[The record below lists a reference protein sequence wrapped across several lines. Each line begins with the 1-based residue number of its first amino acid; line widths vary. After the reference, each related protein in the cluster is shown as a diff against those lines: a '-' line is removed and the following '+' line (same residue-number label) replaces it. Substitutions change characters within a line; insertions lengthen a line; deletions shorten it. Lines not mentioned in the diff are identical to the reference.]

1 MPGRHQPPVT
11 RMPQILSCLR
21 CPTHT
26 GSTCPGPELPPRTL
40 FPPLYHS
47 GWWRVGLRAGLNMF
61 KHLTLVFSACT
72 RLATAS
78 PFVAWLR
85 GSSLCWERPL
95 LPCCGGHK
103 ALLRMVIWGG
113 ILTTWQSQ
121 VPGITYWCGLAR
133 HAARRDGHLGRPIPP
148 TCCRYLCWSGMTHPL
163 DMPLTTDYKERLDNW
178 LRQGT

>member
-1 MPGRHQPPVT
+1 
-11 RMPQILSCLR
+11 
-21 CPTHT
+21 
-26 GSTCPGPELPPRTL
+26 
-40 FPPLYHS
+40 
-47 GWWRVGLRAGLNMF
+47 MF

-163 DMPLTTDYKERLDNW
+163 DMPLATDYKERLDNW
-178 LRQGT
+178 LRQGS